1 MPGPGTFFAIGAAGV
16 AGATAFANR
25 NKKKEELGQNNDMTP
40 FAIGRRGSRGTEND
54 LYEPR
59 KQAEN
64 YWRREYGVNLSHN
77 SEHHFPGR
85 KDSK

>member
-16 AGATAFANR
+16 AGATAFATR

-40 FAIGRRGSRGTEND
+40 FAMGRRGSKGTEND

-59 KQAEN
+59 KQ
-64 YWRREYGVNLSHN
+64 VT
-77 SEHHFPGR
+77 
-85 KDSK
+85 